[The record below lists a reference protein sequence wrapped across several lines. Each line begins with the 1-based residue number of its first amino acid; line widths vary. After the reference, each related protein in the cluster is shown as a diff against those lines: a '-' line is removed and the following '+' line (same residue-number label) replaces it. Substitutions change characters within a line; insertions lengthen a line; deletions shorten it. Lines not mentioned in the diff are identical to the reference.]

1 MAFSLNIPSIPL
13 SRKLK
18 AKCRKSKRI
27 ASIPIQKA
35 IKGDS
40 NLDRSTLGL
49 NFAGNTNSIHV
60 PIHTKIY
67 RGPIYFASR
76 SATADTFSESYDSK
90 TSRVSFHLDDE
101 VYHYRSIT
109 QDVEHSTLFY
119 SSRDYRRFKQD
130 AFIEDKLR
138 LQEKRD
144 YGNHRIV
151 DEDEEDLI
159 RCIASQFSLS
169 IR

>member
-1 MAFSLNIPSIPL
+1 MAFHIPSMPFC
-13 SRKLK
+13 RKLK
-18 AKCRKSKRI
+18 AIRRKKI
-27 ASIPIQKA
+27 AAIPIQKA
-35 IKGDS
+35 VKGDS
-40 NLDRSTLGL
+40 NFARSTLSL
-49 NFAGNTNSIHV
+49 NFAENTHYTIHTPIRTKQHQG
-60 PIHTKIY
+60 PIH
-67 RGPIYFASR
+67 YFASR

-119 SSRDYRRFKQD
+119 SSRDYRRFKQE
-130 AFIEDKLR
+130 AFIEEKLKV
-138 LQEKRD
+138 QEEKD
-144 YGNHRIV
+144 YSNRRTV